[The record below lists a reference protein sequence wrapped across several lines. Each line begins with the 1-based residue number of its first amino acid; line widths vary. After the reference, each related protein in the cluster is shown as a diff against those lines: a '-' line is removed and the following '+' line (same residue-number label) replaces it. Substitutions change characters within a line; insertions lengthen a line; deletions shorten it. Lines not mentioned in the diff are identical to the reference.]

1 MKRGDVVVVAL
12 PGDVGKPRPA
22 VIVQSDLLWQTSSV
36 GLIPISSTLMNPA
49 LLRLTLEPTSA
60 NGLLRDVSQVM
71 TDKVTTAQRSKIG
84 RVIGALDASQMREI
98 DVRLA
103 AFFGL
108 A

>member
-12 PGDVGKPRPA
+12 PGDIGKPRPA

-36 GLIPISSTLMNPA
+36 GLIPITSTLMNPA
-49 LLRLTLEPTSA
+49 LLRLTIEPTSA
-60 NGLLRDVSQVM
+60 NGLREVSQAM
-71 TDKVTTAQRSKIG
+71 TDKVTTTQRSRIG
-84 RVIGALDASQMREI
+84 RIIGQLNASQMREI

>member
-36 GLIPISSTLMNPA
+36 GLIPTSSTLMNPA
-49 LLRLTLEPTSA
+49 LLRLTLEPTPA
-60 NGLLRDVSQVM
+60 NGLRDVSQVM
-71 TDKVTTAQRSKIG
+71 TDKVTTVRRSKIG
-84 RVIGALDASQMREI
+84 HVIGALDAGQMREI
-98 DVRLA
+98 EVRLA